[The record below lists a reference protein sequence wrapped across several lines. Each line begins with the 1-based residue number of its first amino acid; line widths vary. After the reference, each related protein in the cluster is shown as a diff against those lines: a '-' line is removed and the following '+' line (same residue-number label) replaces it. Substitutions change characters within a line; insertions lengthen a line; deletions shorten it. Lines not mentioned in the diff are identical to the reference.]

1 VLHFRARSLNDE
13 DLCWVWGFTLKT
25 ALEMNPGFTFR
36 ARHELFHRFDCHL
49 FRTIGRMYDERLIAK
64 AAGKTALE
72 TAIKLSMNSVYGKT
86 GARLYDRTVHL
97 GMNP

>member
-1 VLHFRARSLNDE
+1 
-13 DLCWVWGFTLKT
+13 
-25 ALEMNPGFTFR
+25 
-36 ARHELFHRFDCHL
+36 
-49 FRTIGRMYDERLIAK
+49 MYDERLIAK